1 MKKVILLILSFL
13 FAMWLGGKLNALIF
27 TPDVGVV
34 VLSNE
39 SSEQICSAEI
49 SICGQTLT
57 FSNVPTGE
65 YVVAHYDIIVDSHYD
80 IKVTLQSGRTLDSEV
95 GYVTHMSDYI
105 DIIAVTNDKIAHK
118 SRKVTA
124 RY

>member
-1 MKKVILLILSFL
+1 MKKKILLILGFL
-13 FAMWLGGKLNALIF
+13 FALWLGSKLNALIF

-39 SSEQICSAEI
+39 SSEQIASAEI
-49 SICGQTLT
+49 SICGQTLN
-57 FSNVPTGE
+57 FSSVPAGE
-65 YVVAHYDIIVDSHYD
+65 YVIAHYDVIADSHYD
-80 IKVTLQSGRTLDSEV
+80 IKVTLQSGRTLDNEI

-105 DIIAVTNDKIAHK
+105 GVIAVTNDEIAHK
-118 SRKVTA
+118 SREIST